1 MQKNIILSMHQPFWL
16 MIAMGRKKLELRT
29 TKPKGDIPFKVY
41 VYVTGGV
48 GIVGE
53 FVCNNV
59 QEIHTVDDC
68 VKAEKPSCVKANSI
82 FAYTQYGKRKIY
94 AWNISNVK
102 VYRKPLMVS
111 EFGLKRAPQT
121 WQYMEEAN

>member
-41 VYVTGGV
+41 VYV
-48 GIVGE
+48 
-53 FVCNNV
+53 
-59 QEIHTVDDC
+59 
-68 VKAEKPSCVKANSI
+68 
-82 FAYTQYGKRKIY
+82 
-94 AWNISNVK
+94 
-102 VYRKPLMVS
+102 S

-121 WQYMEEAN
+121 WQYIEEAN